1 MRENTVQ
8 IRTEQGLIDVN
19 ILASFS
25 LDNRDYCWLEDPEN
39 GQAVLFRFYSD
50 KEEMVFELVSDVEE
64 YEEAG
69 AAYRELISESKESSD
84 MKGMENIKYE
94 EKLER

>member
-1 MRENTVQ
+1 MKENTVQ
-8 IRTEQGLIDVN
+8 IRTEQGLVDVN

-25 LDNRDYCWLEDPEN
+25 LDNKDYCWLEDPES

-50 KEEMVFELVSDVEE
+50 REEMVFELVTDPDE

-69 AAYRELISESKESSD
+69 DAYRDLIGKEDKPSESKGIEFD
-84 MKGMENIKYE
+84 KDE
-94 EKLER
+94 EKLG